1 MRLINFTIIPLL
13 FLGAPKLN
21 AFSGLV
27 NSKGDPIRTVVIDAG
42 HGGKDPGCLG
52 SHSKEKHLA
61 LNIALHLSNLIRNN
75 LPTINVIL
83 TRDKDEFIP
92 LEERAAIAN
101 RNQADLFISIHCNYF
116 VSPGTYGSET
126 YVMGLHTSEHNLE
139 VAKRENEA
147 ILMEDNYSNNYDYDP
162 NSPEGHILLSLFQ
175 HAHLIQSIEF
185 ADLVEKA
192 FDQKGRR
199 SRGVNQAGFVV
210 LKETTMPSVL
220 IETGFLSNPKESQ
233 YLSTTKGQKETAS
246 AIFNAFKAYYEINWQ
261 NSSTQLV
268 VSQPPKTEFVR
279 SIESKASLSPST
291 PETISSNED
300 DKPNYYVQLLALSQP
315 KEKKEFALGCPLE
328 VKKEGSLYKYFCSAG
343 PSVEKAREYQT
354 LARSKGFK
362 DAFIVTYKKSESDV
376 PVSLK

>member
-1 MRLINFTIIPLL
+1 MRLIFLTMVPLF
-13 FLGAPKLN
+13 FLGAPKLI

-27 NSKGDPIRTVVIDAG
+27 NSESDPIRTVVIDAG

-52 SHSKEKHLA
+52 THSKEKHLA
-61 LNIALHLSNLIRNN
+61 LNIALDLAHQIKTN
-75 LPTINVIL
+75 LPTVQVIL

-116 VSPGTYGSET
+116 ISSGTYGSET

-175 HAHLIQSIEF
+175 HAHLTQSIEF
-185 ADLVEKA
+185 AALVEKA

-233 YLSTTKGQKETAS
+233 YLSTSKGQQETAS
-246 AIFNAFKAYYEINWQ
+246 AIFNAFKEYYEINWQ
-261 NSSTQLV
+261 NSTTQLV
-268 VSQPPKTEFVR
+268 ASQTPKTEFVR
-279 SIESKASLSPST
+279 PIESKASLSVGGTYS
-291 PETISSNED
+291 ET
-300 DKPNYYVQLLALSQP
+300 YYVQLMALSQL
-315 KEKKEFALGCPLE
+315 KNKKDFSLGCPLE
-328 VKKEGSLYKYFCSAG
+328 VKKEGQLYKYFCSAG

-354 LARSKGFK
+354 LARSNGFN
-362 DAFIVTYKKSESDV
+362 DAFIVTYKKSESDL
-376 PVSLK
+376 PMRLE